1 MNNSLKKKSVSGIIW
16 NLTERIGNQFIRFF
30 IGIILAGV
38 LLPSDYGVVGLT
50 TVVVVVAQI
59 FIDGGFMMVLIQRK
73 ENSDIEYSTVFWIKI
88 SLALLSYSIIFF
100 CSDYIALFYNI
111 PIFSDVL
118 KTTSLVIIISAFS
131 SIHKVKLTNELN
143 FKIQAQLVLLS
154 TIIGGIFG
162 IYFAYTGFGV
172 WSLVFQT
179 LIINSTQTVFFWL
192 YCRWIPLFQFSREF
206 TKSVSRL
213 GLNYLFSNVLLI
225 LYNNLYVV
233 IIGKIFSPSVLGN
246 YTRALQ
252 FEQLPENT
260 TNSIIVKVLFPVLTR
275 SKDNLVQLKSNTLL
289 VISWLSFLI
298 TPIMVL
304 LMICSERIIL
314 LLLND
319 AWLSSSNFLIVVSF
333 SGLFIP
339 INNSLM
345 NIFNVLGKP
354 IITVWIYAFKI
365 IFSTIAILAFWK
377 LGPLYVVSVMILEN
391 FIVLL
396 ILGYFTNKFIDL
408 GIIELLKTISVSILI
423 NGFAAFIVNFLSM
436 LSFVSNLSSFNFI
449 LVLSSIYLVLM
460 ILINLFFNTIQGIE
474 LKNQLKKY
482 KK

>member
-1 MNNSLKKKSVSGIIW
+1 
-16 NLTERIGNQFIRFF
+16 
-30 IGIILAGV
+30 
-38 LLPSDYGVVGLT
+38 
-50 TVVVVVAQI
+50 
-59 FIDGGFMMVLIQRK
+59 
-73 ENSDIEYSTVFWIKI
+73 
-88 SLALLSYSIIFF
+88 
-100 CSDYIALFYNI
+100 
-111 PIFSDVL
+111 
-118 KTTSLVIIISAFS
+118 
-131 SIHKVKLTNELN
+131 
-143 FKIQAQLVLLS
+143 
-154 TIIGGIFG
+154 
-162 IYFAYTGFGV
+162 
-172 WSLVFQT
+172 
-179 LIINSTQTVFFWL
+179 
-192 YCRWIPLFQFSREF
+192 
-206 TKSVSRL
+206 
-213 GLNYLFSNVLLI
+213 
-225 LYNNLYVV
+225 V

-260 TNSIIVKVLFPVLTR
+260 TNSIIVKVLFPILTK
-275 SKDNLVQLKSNTLL
+275 SKDNLVQLKSNALL
-289 VISWLSFLI
+289 VVSWLSFLI

-304 LMICSERIIL
+304 LMICSERIIS

-319 AWLSSSNFLIVVSF
+319 AWLSSSNFLIIVSF

-365 IFSTIAILAFWK
+365 IFSTIAIFALWK
-377 LGPLYVVSVMILEN
+377 LGPLYVVSVMIIEN
-391 FIVLL
+391 FIVLM
-396 ILGYFTNKFIDL
+396 ILGYFTDRFIDL
-408 GIIELLKTISVSILI
+408 GIVELFKTISVSFLI